1 MSTRNN
7 LRHLKIIF
15 ILLISIA
22 LNACISNTIIDEQS
36 KDNYFNVI
44 NTPIYVSKAANI
56 TQEVFEDELSSCI
69 SSSENKVNIS
79 TKVGTGTGAII
90 LANGLYGVATATGFL
105 APIIVVGGSVLAL
118 VGGGAIWATKATGE
132 NRIYLN
138 IENCLEKRGHDVI
151 FYNEKSNK

>member
-1 MSTRNN
+1 MRQ
-7 LRHLKIIF
+7 LKIIN
-15 ILLISIA
+15 ILFVSIA
-22 LNACISNTIIDEQS
+22 LSACISNTIIDEQS

-44 NTPIYVSKAANI
+44 NTPIYVFKAANI

-69 SSSENKVNIS
+69 SSSKDKVNIS

-118 VGGGAIWATKATGE
+118 VGGGAIWATQATGE
-132 NRIYLN
+132 NRKYLN

-151 FYNEKSNK
+151 FYNEKSSK

>member
-1 MSTRNN
+1 MGTRNN
-7 LRHLKIIF
+7 VRQLKIIN
-15 ILLISIA
+15 ILFVSIA
-22 LNACISNTIIDEQS
+22 LSACISNTIIDEQR

-90 LANGLYGVATATGFL
+90 LANGLYGVATATGIL

-132 NRIYLN
+132 NRKYLS

-151 FYNEKSNK
+151 FYIEESNK

>member
-1 MSTRNN
+1 MRQ
-7 LRHLKIIF
+7 LKIIN
-15 ILLISIA
+15 ILFVTIA
-22 LNACISNTIIDEQS
+22 LSACISNTIIDEQS

-44 NTPIYVSKAANI
+44 NTPIYVFKAANI

-69 SSSENKVNIS
+69 SSSKDKVNIS

-90 LANGLYGVATATGFL
+90 LVNGLYGVATATGFL

-118 VGGGAIWATKATGE
+118 VGGGAIWATQATGE
-132 NRIYLN
+132 NRKYLN

-151 FYNEKSNK
+151 FYNEKSSK

>member
-7 LRHLKIIF
+7 VRQLKIIN
-15 ILLISIA
+15 ILFVTIA
-22 LNACISNTIIDEQS
+22 LSACISNTIIDEQS

-44 NTPIYVSKAANI
+44 NTPIYVFKAANI

-69 SSSENKVNIS
+69 SSSKDKVNIS

-118 VGGGAIWATKATGE
+118 VGGGAIWATQATGE
-132 NRIYLN
+132 NRKYLN

-151 FYNEKSNK
+151 FYNEKSSK

>member
-7 LRHLKIIF
+7 LRQLKIIN
-15 ILLISIA
+15 ILFVSIA
-22 LNACISNTIIDEQS
+22 LSACISNTILDEQR

-90 LANGLYGVATATGFL
+90 VANALYGVATATGFL

-118 VGGGAIWATKATGE
+118 VGGGAIWATQATGE
-132 NRIYLN
+132 NRKYLN

-151 FYNEKSNK
+151 FCNEKGSK

>member
-7 LRHLKIIF
+7 VRQLKIIN
-15 ILLISIA
+15 ILFVSIA
-22 LNACISNTIIDEQS
+22 LSACISNTIIDEQR

-79 TKVGTGTGAII
+79 TKVGTGTGAFI
-90 LANGLYGVATATGFL
+90 LANGLYGVATAIG
-105 APIIVVGGSVLAL
+105 I
-118 VGGGAIWATKATGE
+118 
-132 NRIYLN
+132 
-138 IENCLEKRGHDVI
+138 
-151 FYNEKSNK
+151 

>member
-1 MSTRNN
+1 MRQ
-7 LRHLKIIF
+7 LKIIN
-15 ILLISIA
+15 ILFVTIA
-22 LNACISNTIIDEQS
+22 LSACISNTIIDEQS

-44 NTPIYVSKAANI
+44 NTPIYVFKAANI

-69 SSSENKVNIS
+69 SSSKDKVNIS

-118 VGGGAIWATKATGE
+118 VGGGTIWATQATGE
-132 NRIYLN
+132 NRKYLN

-151 FYNEKSNK
+151 FYNEKSSK

>member
-7 LRHLKIIF
+7 VRQLKIIN
-15 ILLISIA
+15 ILFVTIA
-22 LNACISNTIIDEQS
+22 LSACISNTIIDEQS

-44 NTPIYVSKAANI
+44 NTPIYVFKAANI

-69 SSSENKVNIS
+69 SSSKDKVNIT

-118 VGGGAIWATKATGE
+118 VGGGAIWATQATGE
-132 NRIYLN
+132 NRKYLN

-151 FYNEKSNK
+151 FYNEKSSK

>member
-1 MSTRNN
+1 MRQ
-7 LRHLKIIF
+7 LKIIN
-15 ILLISIA
+15 ILFVTIA
-22 LNACISNTIIDEQS
+22 LSACISNTIIDEQN

-44 NTPIYVSKAANI
+44 NTPIYVFKAANI

-69 SSSENKVNIS
+69 SSSKDKVNIS

-118 VGGGAIWATKATGE
+118 VGGGAIWATQATGE
-132 NRIYLN
+132 NRKYLN

-151 FYNEKSNK
+151 FYNEKSSK

>member
-7 LRHLKIIF
+7 VRQLKIIN
-15 ILLISIA
+15 ILFVSIA
-22 LNACISNTIIDEQS
+22 LSACISNTIIDEQK

-44 NTPIYVSKAANI
+44 NAPIYVSKAANI

-69 SSSENKVNIS
+69 SSSENKVNIT

-105 APIIVVGGSVLAL
+105 APIILVGGSVLAL

-132 NRIYLN
+132 NRKYLS

-151 FYNEKSNK
+151 FYNEKTNK

>member
-1 MSTRNN
+1 
-7 LRHLKIIF
+7 LRQLKITN
-15 ILLISIA
+15 ILFVTIA
-22 LNACISNTIIDEQS
+22 LSACISNTIIDEQS

-44 NTPIYVSKAANI
+44 NTPIYVFKAANI

-69 SSSENKVNIS
+69 SSSKDKVNIS

-118 VGGGAIWATKATGE
+118 VGGGTIWATQATGE
-132 NRIYLN
+132 NRKYLN

-151 FYNEKSNK
+151 FYNEKSSK

>member
-1 MSTRNN
+1 MRQ
-7 LRHLKIIF
+7 LKIIN
-15 ILLISIA
+15 ILFVTIA
-22 LNACISNTIIDEQS
+22 LSACISNTIIDEQS

-56 TQEVFEDELSSCI
+56 TQEVFEGELSSCI
-69 SSSENKVNIS
+69 SSSKDKVNIS

-118 VGGGAIWATKATGE
+118 VGGGTIWATQATGE
-132 NRIYLN
+132 NRKYLN

-151 FYNEKSNK
+151 FYNEKSSK

>member
-7 LRHLKIIF
+7 VRQLKIIN
-15 ILLISIA
+15 ILFVSIA
-22 LNACISNTIIDEQS
+22 LSACISNTIIDEQR

-56 TQEVFEDELSSCI
+56 AQEVFEDELSSCI

-79 TKVGTGTGAII
+79 TKVGTGAGAFI
-90 LANGLYGVATATGFL
+90 LANGLYGVATATGIL

-132 NRIYLN
+132 NRKYLS

-151 FYNEKSNK
+151 FYIEESNK

>member
-1 MSTRNN
+1 
-7 LRHLKIIF
+7 LRQLKIIN
-15 ILLISIA
+15 ILFVTIA
-22 LNACISNTIIDEQS
+22 LSACISNTIIDEQS

-44 NTPIYVSKAANI
+44 NTPIYVFKAANI

-69 SSSENKVNIS
+69 SSSKDKVNIS

-118 VGGGAIWATKATGE
+118 VGGGTIWATQATGE
-132 NRIYLN
+132 NRKYLN

-151 FYNEKSNK
+151 FYNEKSSK

>member
-7 LRHLKIIF
+7 VRQLKIIN
-15 ILLISIA
+15 ILFVSIA
-22 LNACISNTIIDEQS
+22 LSACISNTIIDEQR

-44 NTPIYVSKAANI
+44 NTPIYVFKAANI

-69 SSSENKVNIS
+69 SSSKDKVNIS

-118 VGGGAIWATKATGE
+118 VGGGAIWATQATGE
-132 NRIYLN
+132 NRKYLN

-151 FYNEKSNK
+151 FYNEKSSK

>member
-7 LRHLKIIF
+7 VRQLKIIN
-15 ILLISIA
+15 ILFVSIA
-22 LNACISNTIIDEQS
+22 LSACISNTIIDEQR

-69 SSSENKVNIS
+69 SSSKDKVNIS
-79 TKVGTGTGAII
+79 TKVGTGAGAFI

-132 NRIYLN
+132 NRKYLS

-151 FYNEKSNK
+151 FYIEESNK

>member
-7 LRHLKIIF
+7 LRHVKIIF

-36 KDNYFNVI
+36 KDNYFKVI
-44 NTPIYVSKAANI
+44 NTPIYVFKAANI
-56 TQEVFEDELSSCI
+56 TQEVLEDELSSCI
-69 SSSENKVNIS
+69 SSSKDKVNIS

-90 LANGLYGVATATGFL
+90 LANGLYGVATATGLL

-118 VGGGAIWATKATGE
+118 VGGGVIWATQATGE
-132 NRIYLN
+132 NRKYLN

-151 FYNEKSNK
+151 IYNEKGSK

>member
-1 MSTRNN
+1 MRQ
-7 LRHLKIIF
+7 LKIIN
-15 ILLISIA
+15 ILFVSIA
-22 LNACISNTIIDEQS
+22 LSACISNTIIDEQS

-44 NTPIYVSKAANI
+44 NTPIYVFKAANI

-69 SSSENKVNIS
+69 SSSKDKVNIS

-118 VGGGAIWATKATGE
+118 VGGGTIWATQATGE
-132 NRIYLN
+132 NRKYLN

-151 FYNEKSNK
+151 FYNEKSSK

>member
-1 MSTRNN
+1 MRQ
-7 LRHLKIIF
+7 LKIIN
-15 ILLISIA
+15 ILFVTIA
-22 LNACISNTIIDEQS
+22 LSACISNTIIDEQN

-44 NTPIYVSKAANI
+44 NTPIYVFKAANI

-69 SSSENKVNIS
+69 SSSKDKVNIS

-118 VGGGAIWATKATGE
+118 VGGGTIWATQATGE
-132 NRIYLN
+132 NRKYLN

-151 FYNEKSNK
+151 FYNEKSSK

>member
-1 MSTRNN
+1 M
-7 LRHLKIIF
+7 
-15 ILLISIA
+15 
-22 LNACISNTIIDEQS
+22 
-36 KDNYFNVI
+36 
-44 NTPIYVSKAANI
+44 
-56 TQEVFEDELSSCI
+56 SSCI
-69 SSSENKVNIS
+69 SSSKDKVNIS

-118 VGGGAIWATKATGE
+118 VGGGAIWATQATGE
-132 NRIYLN
+132 NRKYLN